1 MAPVGSF
8 ESLSAAIKAGCDSV
22 YFGIE
27 QLNMR
32 SRSSINF
39 TMEDLEAIAET
50 CNLSYTHAPN
60 PLVVETLIINLADRF
75 EQFNPRFNRSKFL
88 AVALA

>member
-1 MAPVGSF
+1 MTRQHF
-8 ESLSAAIKAGCDSV
+8 E
-22 YFGIE
+22 
-27 QLNMR
+27 
-32 SRSSINF
+32 
-39 TMEDLEAIAET
+39 TIAET

-60 PLVVETLIINLADRF
+60 PLVVETLIVNLADRF